1 MKRKQLNLT
10 KRELEVVIDAL
21 QNEWWYDYDPLIEIT
36 VQPNFD
42 LLFRV
47 RDAYETITAES

>member
-10 KRELEVVIDAL
+10 DRELTVVIDAL
-21 QNEWWYDYDPLIEIT
+21 QNEWWYDYDPLIETT

-42 LLFRV
+42 LLHRFE
-47 RDAYETITAES
+47 DAYEKITVET

>member
-10 KRELEVVIDAL
+10 ERELEVVIDAL
-21 QNEWWYDYDPLIEIT
+21 QNEWWYDYDPLIETT

-42 LLFRV
+42 LLHRFEN
-47 RDAYETITAES
+47 AYETITTES

>member
-42 LLFRV
+42 LLHRFEN
-47 RDAYETITAES
+47 AYETITAES